1 MALRHFALV
10 IAALLLPPVAFAQAP
25 STSAHD
31 TTSKTTHAAKH
42 AGAKTHEASP
52 KSPRAAPSKEAAK
65 KKHPAPP
72 KTAEAPKHEAKAQP
86 KPAKPAPPPPDPNK
100 GTVTGLALPRFAAL
114 RADEVNLRAGPGDRY
129 PIEWLYKRRG
139 MPVEIEREFEVW
151 RLVTVPDGTK
161 GWVHSATLMGRRDFI
176 IRDKERTLRAGPVD
190 TARAVAVLKPGV
202 VGRIRSCAADASWC
216 KVQVG
221 GYRGW
226 LPRDAFWG
234 ALPNEAIAD

>member
-10 IAALLLPPVAFAQAP
+10 IAALLLPSVTFAQAP
-25 STSAHD
+25 SSPAHD
-31 TTSKTTHAAKH
+31 TAHAPATKKH
-42 AGAKTHEASP
+42 ATSTKSHDTAHKTVPAK
-52 KSPRAAPSKEAAK
+52 AADK

-72 KTAEAPKHEAKAQP
+72 KAAEPPKHEAKIQP

-176 IRDKERTLRAGPVD
+176 IRDKERTLRAGPAD

-202 VGRIRSCAADASWC
+202 VGRIRSCAADAPWC

>member
-1 MALRHFALV
+1 MRHSGVV
-10 IAALLLPPVAFAQAP
+10 IVALLLPPVAFAQAP
-25 STSAHD
+25 STPAHGTAYSATQPASKKHETSGKSAHKPHKPVP
-31 TTSKTTHAAKH
+31 T
-42 AGAKTHEASP
+42 
-52 KSPRAAPSKEAAK
+52 KEAAK
-65 KKHPAPP
+65 KKPAAQKPAEPP
-72 KTAEAPKHEAKAQP
+72 KREAAVQA
-86 KPAKPAPPPPDPNK
+86 KPAKPAPPPPDPSK
-100 GTVTGLALPRFAAL
+100 GSVTGLALPRFAAL
-114 RADEVNLRAGPGDRY
+114 RADEVNMRAGPGDRY

-176 IRDKERTLRAGPVD
+176 IRDKERTLRASPAD

-202 VGRIRSCAADASWC
+202 VGRIRSCAADAPWC
-216 KVQVG
+216 KVQIG

-234 ALPNEAIAD
+234 ALPDEAIAD